1 MLAPV
6 AGDRI
11 IRTLVVDDEPLAVE
25 RMQMLCGKFAQL
37 QLVGTASDAASA
49 LRMIPALIPD
59 LVLCDIAMPG
69 MSGVEL
75 AGAIALTEPASRR
88 PLVVFVTAYDHF
100 AVPAFE
106 VDAVDYL
113 LKPVSEDRLAAAIQ
127 RVVGRLERRV
137 AEPPPVADAPGPW
150 LKEFWVPN
158 RGDVVRVDAEDV
170 EHISAERD
178 YMRLH
183 CRERSWLI
191 SATINELERRLD
203 PTKFLRVHRS
213 YIIARDRI
221 ERLHHDGNGS
231 WSVMMREG
239 PVIRIGRTHLPS
251 VKRVLA

>member
-1 MLAPV
+1 M

-11 IRTLVVDDEPLAVE
+11 IRTLIVDDEPLAIE
-25 RMQMLCGKFAQL
+25 RMQMLCSKFARL
-37 QLVGTASDAASA
+37 QLAGTASDASAA
-49 LRMIPALIPD
+49 LRMIPALTPD
-59 LVLCDIAMPG
+59 LILCDIAMPG

-75 AGAIALTEPASRR
+75 AGTIALTEPASRR

-113 LKPVSEDRLAAAIQ
+113 LKPVSEDRLAIAIQ
-127 RVVGRLERRV
+127 RVEARLDRQV
-137 AEPPPVADAPGPW
+137 AEPPPPANAPGPW
-150 LKEFWVPN
+150 LKEFWVPH
-158 RGDVVRVDAEDV
+158 RGDVVRVDSGDV

-191 SATINELERRLD
+191 AATINELERRLD
-203 PTKFLRVHRS
+203 PSRFLRIHRS
-213 YIIARDRI
+213 HIIARDHI
-221 ERLHHDGNGS
+221 DRLHHDGNGS
-231 WSVMMREG
+231 WSVVMRDG
-239 PVIRIGRTHLPS
+239 PSLRIGRTHLPA